1 MPKYYVQDGYEQA
14 IVDAKSPE
22 MAAVKAV
29 LHFFTS
35 FVVNGLYVVSEKG
48 FDKHHVGESDEVV
61 IESNRILDLI
71 SEERGK
77 NKKKDQDDY

>member
-1 MPKYYVQDGYEQA
+1 LPKYYVQDGYEQA

>member
-1 MPKYYVQDGYEQA
+1 MPKYYIQDGYEQV

-29 LHFFTS
+29 LHFFSS

-48 FDKHHVGESDEVV
+48 FDKHHVGESDD
-61 IESNRILDLI
+61 ILIDSNRVLDLI
-71 SEERGK
+71 SEELGK
-77 NKKKDQDDY
+77 NPKKDQDDY